1 MPCRLYLCVFFNT
14 GHGATVHAAT
24 IEDGSLVGMG
34 ATVLDGAKV
43 GFTLRISGLDR
54 ASNFQ
59 QVLMLWP
66 CPSRLRRGP
75 LLLPELY

>member
-1 MPCRLYLCVFFNT
+1 MNKSMPCTVYLCVFLDT

-43 GFTLRISGLDR
+43 RLTVR
-54 ASNFQ
+54 A
-59 QVLMLWP
+59 VV
-66 CPSRLRRGP
+66 
-75 LLLPELY
+75 